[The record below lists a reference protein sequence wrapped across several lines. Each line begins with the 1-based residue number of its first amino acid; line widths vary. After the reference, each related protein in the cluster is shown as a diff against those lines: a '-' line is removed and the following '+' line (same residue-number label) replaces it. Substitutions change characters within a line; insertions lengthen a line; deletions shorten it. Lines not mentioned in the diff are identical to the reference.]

1 MTSSTKVSGE
11 TMSAT
16 WVRCRLPLLCLLFA
30 VAPAGCNSD
39 LPPQASPDQARAA
52 LVTALDAWQKG
63 ETVESLAARESPIY
77 FNDSKW
83 QPDVRLVSYTVSEGH
98 EMYGQS
104 VRLTGTLTLKQPDGS
119 TKERKFNYLIDT
131 SPAIVIVPG

>member
-1 MTSSTKVSGE
+1 MPIPRS
-11 TMSAT
+11 
-16 WVRCRLPLLCLLFA
+16 RLLLLLFPFA
-30 VAPAGCNSD
+30 AIGCGND

-52 LVTALDAWQKG
+52 LVAALDAWKDG
-63 ETVESLAARESPIY
+63 KPVESLAAHDTPIY

-83 QPDVRLVSYTVSEGH
+83 TPEARLLSYSISEGH
-98 EMYGQS
+98 EMYGQT
-104 VRLTGTLTLKQPDGS
+104 VRLAGTLSIKQPDGG